1 MKKVFLLSI
10 LTPFFC
16 FVASAQC
23 NFGGLTAV
31 PGPCNPATN
40 TYTLTGTIT
49 FSGAPSTGT
58 LTVYNGCGGSAVLT
72 PPFSSPANY
81 SIPGVTADGAFCT
94 IAVAFSADGSCG
106 MTQNYTA
113 PAACGPS
120 GITEKEGIKRLSV
133 SPNPSNGISYLS
145 FESFSEKASVTV
157 KDILGKT
164 IYSSVISNNS
174 GMFKERID
182 LNPLKKGIYFIQVI
196 SGESTATR
204 KIILE

>member
-10 LTPFFC
+10 LSAFFC
-16 FVASAQC
+16 IAASAQC
-23 NFGGLTAV
+23 NFAGLTAV
-31 PGPCNPATN
+31 PGACNPGTN
-40 TYTLTGTIT
+40 TYTLSGTIT

-58 LTVYNGCGGSAVLT
+58 LSVYNGCGGTAVLT
-72 PPFSSPANY
+72 PPFMSPANY
-81 SIPGVTADGAFCT
+81 SIPGITADGASCM

-120 GITEKEGIKRLSV
+120 GMTEKGEIQKLSV
-133 SPNPSNGISYLS
+133 FPNPTKGVSELY
-145 FESFSEKASVTV
+145 FESFSKQASIAV

-164 IYSSVISNNS
+164 IYKSSSTGNLGI
-174 GMFKERID
+174 FKERID
-182 LNPLKKGIYFIQVI
+182 FSVFNKGIYFIQVI
-196 SGESTATR
+196 SGQGAATK